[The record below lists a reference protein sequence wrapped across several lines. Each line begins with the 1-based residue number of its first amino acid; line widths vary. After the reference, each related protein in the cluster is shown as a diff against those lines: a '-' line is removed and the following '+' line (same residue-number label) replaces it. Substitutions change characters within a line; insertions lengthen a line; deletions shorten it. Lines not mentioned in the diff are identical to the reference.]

1 MIGCPL
7 LKETE
12 LMFQFLTIRTGIPE
26 EEVEEKKV
34 DSNFSHGMQKCPW
47 ETIS

>member
-1 MIGCPL
+1 MIGFPQL
-7 LKETE
+7 RETE
-12 LMFQFLTIRTGIPE
+12 QMFQFLTIRTGIPE

-34 DSNFSHGMQKCPW
+34 DSSFSHGMQKCPW